1 MRRIRI
7 LFTWWMILLPWVA
20 GHCRPPAADTL
31 TGEVQSLQVLQKQFG
46 IENLSDDTPPPFR
59 LVTLNGDT
67 ISPKGLRGKVVVLH
81 FWATWCKPCRTEM
94 PALEAL
100 YNKVKEQHLP
110 VVFVGISIDR
120 PKDAD
125 KIPHALQKMGITFP
139 IAPAFS
145 GTIPGDYWTWG
156 IPVTYIISPS
166 GKLVGRIMGTR
177 DWNDPTAIKL
187 LNALKNH

>member
-1 MRRIRI
+1 
-7 LFTWWMILLPWVA
+7 LLPWMV
-20 GHCRPPAADTL
+20 GHCRPPAVDTL

-46 IENLSDDTPPPFR
+46 IEKLSDETPPPFR
-59 LVTLNGDT
+59 LVTLKGDT
-67 ISPKGLRGKVVVLH
+67 ISIDRFLGKIVVLH

-100 YNKVKEQHLP
+100 YNKVEEQHLP
-110 VVFVGISIDR
+110 VVIVGISIDR

-125 KIPHALQKMGITFP
+125 KIPRALQEMGITFP

-145 GTIPGDYWTWG
+145 GTIPGAYWTWG

-177 DWNDPTAIKL
+177 DWNAPNAIKL
-187 LNALKNH
+187 LNALKKQ